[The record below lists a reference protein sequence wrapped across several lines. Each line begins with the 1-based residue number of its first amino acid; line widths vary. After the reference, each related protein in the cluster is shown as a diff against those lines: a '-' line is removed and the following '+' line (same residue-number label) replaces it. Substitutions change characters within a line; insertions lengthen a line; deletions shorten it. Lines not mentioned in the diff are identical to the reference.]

1 MGKGYP
7 RDFEV
12 PGNTVHLVVTT
23 VEWEGGLDLLGQ
35 NTQHRQIRPHEET
48 LFQNKI
54 RKKKWQAGKCAEV
67 RVRGGVGPAPAR
79 AGVCGTFQKEIS
91 TETPVSGC
99 LPEAP
104 RVCLRG
110 QAAGIGRAEATGRGD
125 LGSQRGRGKKRGQS

>member
-35 NTQHRQIRPHEET
+35 NAQHRQSGSHEET

-54 RKKKWQAGKCAEV
+54 RKKKCKQVSAQKSESG
-67 RVRGGVGPAPAR
+67 RGGGAR
-79 AGVCGTFQKEIS
+79 ATAGVCGTFQKEIS
-91 TETPVSGC
+91 TETPVSGSV
-99 LPEAP
+99 PGPHVSVFEAKLQEQQELTQP
-104 RVCLRG
+104 TEEIWGARE
-110 QAAGIGRAEATGRGD
+110 AEAR
-125 LGSQRGRGKKRGQS
+125 

>member
-35 NTQHRQIRPHEET
+35 NAQHRQSGSHEET

-54 RKKKWQAGKCAEV
+54 RKKNNAS
-67 RVRGGVGPAPAR
+67 R
-79 AGVCGTFQKEIS
+79 
-91 TETPVSGC
+91 
-99 LPEAP
+99 
-104 RVCLRG
+104 
-110 QAAGIGRAEATGRGD
+110 
-125 LGSQRGRGKKRGQS
+125 

>member
-54 RKKKWQAGKCAEV
+54 RKKKCKQVSAQKSES
-67 RVRGGVGPAPAR
+67 GVGRGPHEPGRVSVASFR
-79 AGVCGTFQKEIS
+79 KRFQ
-91 TETPVSGC
+91 
-99 LPEAP
+99 
-104 RVCLRG
+104 
-110 QAAGIGRAEATGRGD
+110 
-125 LGSQRGRGKKRGQS
+125 QRLQ